1 MDPFTQGALGAALP
15 QSVASSKQL
24 RSAALV
30 GAISGIAPDLDVLIR
45 SSSDPLL
52 FLEYHRQFTHSLL
65 FIPIGA
71 LICSTVL
78 YPLVKNLSFRQTY
91 LFCLLG
97 YATHGLLDACTSYGT
112 LLFWP
117 LSDVR
122 VAWHNVSVVDPLVT
136 IPMLALVITSIIR
149 SNPIIAR
156 IALVWLLGYLTVGV
170 VQRERAES
178 AGAEYAAQRG
188 HTPVGL
194 EAKPSFGNFLLW
206 KVVYEAEGRYYVDA
220 ARTGATISFFPGES
234 VEKLNIKRHFPDLN
248 PVSQQAKDIERFRW
262 FSSGYLAPDPHH
274 TKRIIDV
281 RYSMMPNEI
290 DALWS
295 IELNPA
301 AAPNDHVAF
310 ITDRSGSAEKLPL
323 LIDMILDN

>member
-30 GAISGIAPDLDVLIR
+30 GAISGMAPDLDVLIQ
-45 SSSDPLL
+45 SSRDPLL
-52 FLEYHRQFTHSLL
+52 FLEYHRQFTHALL
-65 FIPIGA
+65 FIPVGA
-71 LICSTVL
+71 LICSIVL
-78 YPLVKNLSFRQTY
+78 YPLVKNLSFKQTY
-91 LFCLLG
+91 LFCFLG

-117 LSDVR
+117 LSDTR

-136 IPMLALVITSIIR
+136 VPMIVLVATSIVR
-149 SNPIIAR
+149 SNPIFAR
-156 IALVWLLGYLTVGV
+156 VALVWILGYLAAGV
-170 VQRERAES
+170 TQRERAET

-188 HTPVGL
+188 HAPVRL

-206 KVVYEAEGRYYVDA
+206 KVVYEANGRYYVDA
-220 ARTGATISFFPGES
+220 LRTGTRISFFPGES
-234 VEKLNIKRHFPDLN
+234 VEKLNIEHHFSDLN
-248 PVSQQAKDIERFRW
+248 PMSQQAKDIERFRW

-274 TKRIIDV
+274 ANRIIDV
-281 RYSMMPNEI
+281 RYSMMPNAI

-295 IELNPA
+295 IELTPA
-301 AAPNDHVAF
+301 AALNDHVGF

-323 LIDMILDN
+323 LIEMILDN